1 MAIANMGKDVDF
13 ERIPTD
19 GAQKAARIICELLD
33 GGEKEEM
40 RVEAG

>member
-1 MAIANMGKDVDF
+1 MAIANMGKDVHF